1 MFSHADTQKQMC
13 EVVDALVN
21 VMGIGDFFTIYSIS
35 NYHIVHFKYLII
47 LIFNYTSKKLKK
59 ENCS

>member
-1 MFSHADTQKQMC
+1 MFSQADTQKEMC
-13 EVVDALVN
+13 EVVDVLAN
-21 VMGIGDFFTIYSIS
+21 SMGMGDFFTISNIS

-47 LIFNYTSKKLKK
+47 LIFNYTLKKLKR